1 MKRTS
6 LYSNSV
12 RPRISSAEEPRPET
26 PQPRRWISGISRIS
40 VKRLWQRHER
50 LLLVAAGALFA
61 FALAFVYARTV
72 PAPRKITQDDID
84 KAVLHTLETKDLP
97 SAAARAYEI
106 VRPSVVRVRRLSD
119 TPGEKD
125 DRPQGAV
132 GNKGGDKDKKS
143 AGAAKDKS
151 DKDEWHEYITG
162 TGTGV
167 VIVDSGLIL
176 TSLHV
181 VAGAQRIGV
190 VFSDG
195 LESDALLVSAQP
207 ENDLAVI
214 QATKLPDDLVPATLK
229 STSDLRVGDEVIAVG
244 FPFGIG
250 PSASVGA
257 VSGLRRSFFSPEGKR
272 ELGNLIQFDAAANPG
287 NSGGPLITADG
298 GVVGIVAAILNPV
311 GQRFFVGLGFAVPI
325 ENAAAAVGMPP
336 F

>member
-1 MKRTS
+1 MRKS
-6 LYSNSV
+6 PLYSSSV
-12 RPRISSAEEPRPET
+12 RPSVSSVAAEPRPET
-26 PQPRRWISGISRIS
+26 SQPRRIS

-61 FALAFVYARTV
+61 FALAFVYARSV
-72 PAPRKITQDDID
+72 PVAQKITQDDID

-97 SAAARAYEI
+97 SVAARAYEI

-125 DRPQGAV
+125 ERPQGAI
-132 GNKGGDKDKKS
+132 GNKGGDKKS
-143 AGAAKDKS
+143 AGAAKDKP

-298 GVVGIVAAILNPV
+298 SVVGIVAAILNPV